1 MKLLGL
7 GVVTIVL
14 SFCIGYYL
22 NSQRPRPFYYEMS
35 SAELLQHY
43 DGMFT
48 SIYGKDYVVDLDNQ
62 GALLCLEGFPQFCYR
77 EATEILLSHKAKG
90 PEAQDAN
97 RKIRQKMLAL
107 EFFAR
112 GCELADLNAC
122 LQVIVLGRDTG
133 LTHYGQD
140 TLEKVGNWCEDGWNT
155 ACDTL
160 PKMTTYRNRYR
171 MARSQKDRRPA
182 STF

>member
-1 MKLLGL
+1 
-7 GVVTIVL
+7 

-22 NSQRPRPFYYEMS
+22 NSQRPRPFFYEMS
-35 SAELLQHY
+35 SVELLQHY
-43 DGMFT
+43 DAMFK

-77 EATEILLSHKAKG
+77 EATEILLNSKARSQ
-90 PEAQDAN
+90 ESLDAN
-97 RKIRQKMLAL
+97 SQIRHKMLAL
-107 EFFAR
+107 DFYVK

-133 LTHYGQD
+133 LTHFGQD
-140 TLEKVGNWCEDGWNT
+140 TLSLVATWCEDGWNS

-171 MARSQKDRRPA
+171 MARQPDFDRLPA
-182 STF
+182 TTF